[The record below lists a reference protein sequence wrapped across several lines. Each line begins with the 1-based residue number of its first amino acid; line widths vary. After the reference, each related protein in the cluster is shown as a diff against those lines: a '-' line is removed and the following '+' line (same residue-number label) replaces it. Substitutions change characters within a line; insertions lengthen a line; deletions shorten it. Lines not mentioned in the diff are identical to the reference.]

1 MAQHRPTDALVGVAC
16 VQHSTNPL
24 KGGVVPCRLRLRV
37 GAHRLLCECVSMAA
51 HAVAV
56 GQIYFRSKF
65 TGSWLRSSDGV
76 MPRIRAS
83 PPACLHV
90 ALGCSVRRAPPKM
103 APRAPP
109 RPPT

>member
-1 MAQHRPTDALVGVAC
+1 MAQHRPTDALAGVAC

-65 TGSWLRSSDGV
+65 TSL
-76 MPRIRAS
+76 RAS